1 MIEFKFSAGE
11 NVIELSVIR
20 EDRLLRAMKEKCP
33 HNRVFIDPMLTKL
46 ACKDCEK
53 DLNPVEW
60 LAQAAQHWQY
70 IQRLYDDYDRA
81 KTEFEEASK
90 YKCRHCGKMT
100 PVRRKRKA
108 DPGLTLV

>member
-1 MIEFKFSAGE
+1 MIEFKIPIPD

-33 HNRVFIDPMLTKL
+33 HNRVQIDPTLTKI

-60 LAQAAQHWQY
+60 LAQAAEHWSY
-70 IQRLYDDYDRA
+70 IKRLYDDYNRA
-81 KTEFEEASK
+81 KAEFNEASK
-90 YKCRHCGKMT
+90 CKCRHCGKMT
-100 PVRRKRKA
+100 PVPRNRGS
-108 DPGLTLV
+108 GLGLV